1 MKNLIKITA
10 AVFIV
15 AIAIVAINCSTAT
28 QKDESVVDSTAVVTP
43 DSVAVTGGDS
53 AVVK

>member
-10 AVFIV
+10 AVFV
-15 AIAIVAINCSTAT
+15 VVIAIIAINCTSSTQTDA
-28 QKDESVVDSTAVVTP
+28 VNDSTAVVTP
-43 DSVAVTGGDS
+43 DTVVVTGGDS

>member
-10 AVFIV
+10 AVFIITIGI
-15 AIAIVAINCSTAT
+15 IAFNCSTET
-28 QKDESVVDSTAVVTP
+28 KTDTSVVDSTAVVTP
-43 DSVAVTGGDS
+43 DTVVVTGGDS

>member
-10 AVFIV
+10 AVLIIV
-15 AIAIVAINCSTAT
+15 IGIVAINCSTST
-28 QKDESVVDSTAVVTP
+28 QSESVNDSTSVTTP
-43 DSVAVTGGDS
+43 DTVVVVGGDS